1 MVRSV
6 NGLKKD
12 CNGVCLHDDFLVGNV
27 NNSAIGRTVKR
38 KTANNLRVPKDLSSE
53 KEGSARFKMNA
64 NRCGIGDKVEVVTLW
79 PNNEKRRLVIT
90 STATKLKKCTHN
102 LKLLILC

>member
-1 MVRSV
+1 MMI
-6 NGLKKD
+6 
-12 CNGVCLHDDFLVGNV
+12 FLVRNV
-27 NNSAIGRTVKR
+27 NNSAIGRTVKS

-64 NRCGIGDKVEVVTLW
+64 NRCGVGDKVEVVTLW
-79 PNNEKRRLVIT
+79 PHNEKRRLVIT

-102 LKLLILC
+102 LKLLILCLIKEGQI

>member
-1 MVRSV
+1 MMI
-6 NGLKKD
+6 
-12 CNGVCLHDDFLVGNV
+12 FLVRNV
-27 NNSAIGRTVKR
+27 NNSAIGRTVKS
-38 KTANNLRVPKDLSSE
+38 KTTNNLRVPKDLSSE

-64 NRCGIGDKVEVVTLW
+64 NRCGIGDKVEIVTLW

-90 STATKLKKCTHN
+90 STATKFKKCTHN